1 MRHLE
6 YQTVGTCSRQINI
19 DIDDNNVIRNVQ
31 FIGGCDGNTQ
41 GIMKLVNG
49 MDAEVVKNKLK
60 GILCGNKNT
69 SCPDQLACALET
81 LESNK

>member
-1 MRHLE
+1 MRHFE